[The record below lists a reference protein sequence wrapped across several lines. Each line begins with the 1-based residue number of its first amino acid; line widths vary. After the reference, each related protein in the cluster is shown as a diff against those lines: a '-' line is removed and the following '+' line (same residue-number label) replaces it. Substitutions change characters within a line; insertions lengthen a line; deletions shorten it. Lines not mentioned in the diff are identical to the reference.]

1 MLDLQNYL
9 IKTIT
14 ENILKKH
21 IMSKL
26 LTIGVA
32 YKPNAKIGIDN
43 NGKAI
48 LSPVVFFYFNC
59 DNRTANI
66 VAGSCPV
73 KGLDVKDDALVR
85 AVKVDDYKKFIY
97 GKNAFPKIL
106 GALEQ
111 VGDYVYDVNNLQNL
125 EMQVEKAIKDVVN
138 SDLSS
143 KLQID
148 RGAYID
154 DILKALEQNIND
166 PNFMQYLNSIG
177 AIRRLDPDDYEKII
191 SFSALNNAM
200 ILTQWLKSGH
210 QGIPRFLA
218 TKVQWQ
224 IFNREPIQGAKP
236 IYAVRPS
243 ATEKGS
249 KNAAMRKFGI
259 DQQTYDSN
267 AMSRLLVKKGMND
280 IHYGEAN
287 NNSGGFNV
295 DGPYYDLSETQLI
308 QGKQD
313 NYDFD
318 AIVNNKS
325 ITNIN
330 AAAKKDDDASRFDVL
345 KHADG
350 DASKFDE
357 KTLLSN
363 ISNFASNVGDVNLQN
378 LVNSKNLE
386 KCISYLVDQSE
397 TIKRLRGKGYTGWN
411 SAIKDAAYKK
421 KIYAEL
427 TKALIFMRFGI
438 YPDLAQKI
446 IANNMG
452 VIKKSN
458 GSFNKNMFNAVIS
471 DFQNI
476 YFIMAGIA
484 EGITDNLFIWALNA
498 LGVSVEEYKSMPNTE
513 EEALGEINGI
523 KESFVKNF
531 NKLLL

>member
-1 MLDLQNYL
+1 MA
-9 IKTIT
+9 
-14 ENILKKH
+14 
-21 IMSKL
+21 KL
-26 LTIGVA
+26 LTIGSK
-32 YKPNAKIGIDN
+32 YIPNVKTGIDP

-48 LSPVVFFYFNC
+48 LSPMVFFYFNC
-59 DNRTANI
+59 DNKTANV
-66 VAGSCPV
+66 VAGSGV
-73 KGLDVKDDALVR
+73 AKGLKVEGDSLVR

-106 GALEQ
+106 SALEQ
-111 VGDYVYDVNNLQNL
+111 VGGYVYDINDLPNL
-125 EMQVEKAIKDVVN
+125 EAQVEQTIDNVVT

-154 DILKALEQNIND
+154 DILKALEQNFND

-177 AIRRLDPDDYEKII
+177 AIRRLDPNDYEKII

-218 TKVQWQ
+218 TAVQWK
-224 IFNREPIQGAKP
+224 IFNREPVQGAKP

-243 ATEKGS
+243 NTKKGS
-249 KNAAMRKFGI
+249 KSAAMNKFGV

-280 IHYGEAN
+280 INYGDSN
-287 NNSGGFNV
+287 NNTGGKFNV

-308 QGKQD
+308 QGMQD
-313 NYDFD
+313 NYDFY

-345 KHADG
+345 KPD
-350 DASKFDE
+350 DDSNKFDE
-357 KTLLSN
+357 KTILSN
-363 ISNFASNVGDVNLQN
+363 IANFAANVGDTELEKYAANGGNL
-378 LVNSKNLE
+378 S

-397 TIKRLRGKGYTGWN
+397 TIRRLRGKNYTGWN
-411 SAIKDAAYKK
+411 TAIRDAANKR
-421 KIYAEL
+421 KIYADL
-427 TKALIFMRFGI
+427 TKALIFMRFGMFM
-438 YPDLAQKI
+438 DEAKQI
-446 IANNMG
+446 IANNMNI
-452 VIKKSN
+452 IKKRD
-458 GSFNKNMFNAVIS
+458 GSFNKNMFNSVIS

-476 YFIMAGIA
+476 YFIMVGLA
-484 EGITDNLFIWALNA
+484 EDTASDLFVWALDK
-498 LGVSVEEYKSMPNTE
+498 LGMSVEEYKMMPDTE
-513 EEALGEINGI
+513 EEALSELNSV
-523 KESFVKNF
+523 KETFIRNF
-531 NKLLL
+531 NKLLK

>member
-1 MLDLQNYL
+1 MA
-9 IKTIT
+9 
-14 ENILKKH
+14 
-21 IMSKL
+21 KL
-26 LTIGVA
+26 LTIGCK
-32 YKPNAKIGIDN
+32 YIPNMKIGVDP
-43 NGKAI
+43 NGKSI
-48 LSPVVFFYFNC
+48 FNPMVIFYFNC
-59 DNRTANI
+59 DNKTANI
-66 VAGSCPV
+66 VAGSGV
-73 KGLDVKDDALVR
+73 AKGLSVDGDSLVR
-85 AVKVDDYKKFIY
+85 VIKVDDYKKFIY

-106 GALEQ
+106 SALEQ
-111 VGDYVYDVNNLQNL
+111 VGGYVYDINSLPNL
-125 EMQVEKAIKDVVN
+125 EAQVEQTINNVVT

-210 QGIPRFLA
+210 QGVPRFLA
-218 TKVQWQ
+218 TSVQWK

-243 ATEKGS
+243 GTVKGS
-249 KNAAMRKFGI
+249 KRDAMNKFGI
-259 DQQTYDSN
+259 DQQTYNTN
-267 AMSRLLVKKGMND
+267 AMSRLLVNKGMND
-280 IHYGEAN
+280 INYGDAN
-287 NNSGGFNV
+287 NNADGKFNV

-308 QGKQD
+308 QGMND

-345 KHADG
+345 KYDDNG
-350 DASKFDE
+350 DNRLDE

-363 ISNFASNVGDVNLQN
+363 IANFASKVGDVD
-378 LVNSKNLE
+378 LE
-386 KCISYLVDQSE
+386 KYASKGGNLISCISYLVDKSE
-397 TIKRLRGKGYTGWN
+397 TIKRLRGKNYSGWN
-411 SAIKDAAYKK
+411 DAVKEAGTKK
-421 KIYAEL
+421 KIYSDL
-427 TKALIFMRFGI
+427 TKALIYMRFGI
-438 YPDLAQKI
+438 YMDDAQKI
-446 IANNMG
+446 IANNMN
-452 VIKKSN
+452 VIKKKD
-458 GSFNKNMFNAVIS
+458 GSFNKNMFNAIIS

-476 YFIMAGIA
+476 YFIMVGLA
-484 EGITDNLFIWALNA
+484 EGVVDNLFVWALNT

-513 EEALGEINGI
+513 EEAISEINNI
-523 KESFVKNF
+523 KESFIRNF
-531 NKLLL
+531 NMLLR